1 MGRQNIHTF
10 IYKKTFFYTFL
21 LLVFKIPKSRQ
32 CNFNRKSLSLS
43 LPPSLSPS
51 LPPSLSLSL
60 KHGAAIQ
67 NNFKQP
73 NEAVLKIEQ
82 KTSLKNHSAKRFKS
96 TQSEIM

>member
-1 MGRQNIHTF
+1 MYLKF
-10 IYKKTFFYTFL
+10 
-21 LLVFKIPKSRQ
+21 PKVVSVTLTG
-32 CNFNRKSLSLS
+32 KVSLSPS
-43 LPPSLSPS
+43 LPPS

>member
-32 CNFNRKSLSLS
+32 CNFNRKSLSLPSS
-43 LPPSLSPS
+43 LPP
-51 LPPSLSLSL
+51 SLSL

>member
-43 LPPSLSPS
+43 LPPSL
-51 LPPSLSLSL
+51 PPSLSLSL

-67 NNFKQP
+67 NNFKQS
-73 NEAVLKIEQ
+73 NEAVVKIEQ

>member
-1 MGRQNIHTF
+1 MYLKF
-10 IYKKTFFYTFL
+10 
-21 LLVFKIPKSRQ
+21 PKVVSVTLTG
-32 CNFNRKSLSLS
+32 KVSLS
-43 LPPSLSPS
+43 LPPSLP
-51 LPPSLSLSL
+51 LSL

>member
-43 LPPSLSPS
+43 PS
-51 LPPSLSLSL
+51 LPLSL

>member
-43 LPPSLSPS
+43 LPPSL
-51 LPPSLSLSL
+51 PPSLSL

-67 NNFKQP
+67 NNFKQS

>member
-1 MGRQNIHTF
+1 MYLKF
-10 IYKKTFFYTFL
+10 
-21 LLVFKIPKSRQ
+21 PKVVSVTLTG
-32 CNFNRKSLSLS
+32 KV
-43 LPPSLSPS
+43 SLSPS
-51 LPPSLSLSL
+51 LPPSLPLSL

-82 KTSLKNHSAKRFKS
+82 KTSWKNHSAKRFKS

>member
-32 CNFNRKSLSLS
+32 CNFNRKSLSLTT
-43 LPPSLSPS
+43 S

>member
-43 LPPSLSPS
+43 LPPSLS
-51 LPPSLSLSL
+51 L